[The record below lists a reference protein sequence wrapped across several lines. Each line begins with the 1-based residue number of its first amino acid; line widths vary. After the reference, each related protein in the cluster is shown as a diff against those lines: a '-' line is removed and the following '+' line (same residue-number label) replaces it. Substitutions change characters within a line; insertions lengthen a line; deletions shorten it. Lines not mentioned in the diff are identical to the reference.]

1 VEQVFGNLIDNAL
14 KYLDPAR
21 PGTIE
26 ITARPAP
33 GNRIR
38 FDVSDTGRGIAP
50 QDHGRIFELF
60 RRSGTQDQP
69 GEGIG
74 LASVKALVRALG
86 GRIEVSSQPGVGTT
100 FIVTLPREPVTG
112 RGGAATLDPPDTI
125 SLAAE

>member
-1 VEQVFGNLIDNAL
+1 MFGNLIDNAL

-21 PGTIE
+21 PGTVE
-26 ITARPAP
+26 VTAGHAP

-38 FDVSDTGRGIAP
+38 FAVSDNGRGIPP

-60 RRSGTQDQP
+60 RRSGAQDQP

-86 GRIEVSSQPGVGTT
+86 GRIEVSSQPGAGTT
-100 FIVTLPREPVTG
+100 FIVTLPRGPVTG
-112 RGGAATLDPPDTI
+112 RSAAITHSSDTM